1 MADYL
6 YGNAAYTFGT
16 AAPAEVPVFPE
27 IPVKEPVPQV
37 VPLPREGELVQT
49 GVKAE
54 PRSRVQISLF
64 VLIFIPVLLAC
75 AVLLL
80 GSYMRLNTLS
90 NESAAMVRELQ
101 ELKTDHNRLEI
112 RYESTFDLAEVETYA
127 KSALGMVKAGA
138 DQTTFVRSSE
148 GDKAQILGKQG
159 FLADWER
166 KLDTLVR
173 RIQAYFR

>member
-1 MADYL
+1 MAEYL
-6 YGNAAYTFGT
+6 YGSAAYNFGT
-16 AAPAEVPVFPE
+16 AVPVEAPVFPE
-27 IPVKEPVPQV
+27 VPVKEPVPQV
-37 VPLPREGELVQT
+37 VPLPREDELVHT
-49 GVKAE
+49 GVTAE

-90 NESAAMVRELQ
+90 DESASMVRELQ
-101 ELKTDHNRLEI
+101 ELKTEHKRLKI
-112 RYESTFDLAEVETYA
+112 QYESTFDLAEVETYA

-138 DQTTFVRSSE
+138 DQTTFVRSTE
-148 GDKAQILGKQG
+148 GDKAQILGDQG
-159 FLADWER
+159 FLANWER
-166 KLDTLVR
+166 KLDTFVR